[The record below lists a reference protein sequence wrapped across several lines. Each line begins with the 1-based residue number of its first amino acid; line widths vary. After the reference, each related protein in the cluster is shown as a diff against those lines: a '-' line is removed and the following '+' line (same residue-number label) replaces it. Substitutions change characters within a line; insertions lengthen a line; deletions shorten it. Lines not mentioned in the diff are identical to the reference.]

1 MRTSYKR
8 GENNDNASICAV
20 HPDPERESDRG
31 NPDINM
37 DELRRAV
44 DTRAAAAL
52 EEIRDIVCAEEMT
65 DTEKVGWIQK
75 RLELG

>member
-1 MRTSYKR
+1 MTMLQFVLSTLIRNGKVTA
-8 GENNDNASICAV
+8 ET
-20 HPDPERESDRG
+20 
-31 NPDINM
+31 PDINM

>member
-1 MRTSYKR
+1 MTMLQFVLSTLIRNGKVTV
-8 GENNDNASICAV
+8 ET
-20 HPDPERESDRG
+20 
-31 NPDINM
+31 PDINM
-37 DELRRAV
+37 DELRRAM

>member
-1 MRTSYKR
+1 MTMLQFVLSTLIRNGKVTV
-8 GENNDNASICAV
+8 ET
-20 HPDPERESDRG
+20 
-31 NPDINM
+31 PDINM

-65 DTEKVGWIQK
+65 DTDMVDWIQK